1 MDTRPNPIRGQIAE
15 RRAALWH
22 GRLTMRPRQEFQP
35 AAGVLT
41 RLKYPVLITILVS
54 ISLLFV
60 SCTSTPSALSLEAS
74 ITTSPEV
81 GAVIDYHAILS
92 IRGRDVPDITLE
104 VELPDA
110 VEVVEGTPHWEGGLA
125 VGETKELTLKLRVIR
140 PGQWLV
146 HTQALGQYSP
156 GDDPTFG
163 ASSRTLLISD
173 FESGRIV
180 TYAEL
185 RQTEMPCGPDLSCG
199 TPPVTS
205 SKPLVTLTPSP

>member
-1 MDTRPNPIRGQIAE
+1 MNDDTPIVGNP
-15 RRAALWH
+15 
-22 GRLTMRPRQEFQP
+22 LTKKPRQAFQP
-35 AAGVLT
+35 GAGVLT
-41 RLKYPVLITILVS
+41 KLNHPLFIAIFLS

-60 SCTSTPSALSLEAS
+60 SCTPTSSPLSLEVS
-74 ITTSPEV
+74 ITSDPEV

-92 IRGRDVPDITLE
+92 VRGRDVPELTLD

-156 GDDPTFG
+156 GGDPTFG
-163 ASSRTLLISD
+163 ASSRILLISD
-173 FESGRIV
+173 FESGRIA
-180 TYAEL
+180 TYDEL

>member
-1 MDTRPNPIRGQIAE
+1 
-15 RRAALWH
+15 
-22 GRLTMRPRQEFQP
+22 MRPRQAFQP

-41 RLKYPVLITILVS
+41 RLKYPVFITILLS

-60 SCTSTPSALSLEAS
+60 SCTPISSPLSLEAS

-81 GAVIDYHAILS
+81 GAVIEYHAILS

-110 VEVVEGTPHWEGGLA
+110 VEVVEGTPYWEGSLA
-125 VGETKELTLKLRVIR
+125 VGETKELILKLRVNQ

-146 HTQALGQYSP
+146 YTQALGQYSP

-163 ASSRTLLISD
+163 ASSRILLISD

-180 TYAEL
+180 THDEL
-185 RQTEMPCGPDLSCG
+185 RQTAMPCGTDLSCG

-205 SKPLVTLTPSP
+205 SKPLVTVTPSP